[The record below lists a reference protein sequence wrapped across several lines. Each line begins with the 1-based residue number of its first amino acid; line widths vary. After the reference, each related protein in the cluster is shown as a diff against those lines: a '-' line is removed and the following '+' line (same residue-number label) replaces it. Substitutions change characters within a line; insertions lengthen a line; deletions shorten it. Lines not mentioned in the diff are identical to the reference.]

1 MECPG
6 QSIENPSNERTE
18 AQMSQLKRTA
28 ETLKFRSNTDQPGAD
43 RSAGGLKADQLRMER
58 RRFPRHLIEANVTAV
73 FSDDQGRVGVTPLEL
88 RDASATGMGGISPTI
103 LREGMKIMIC
113 PAGVAVASR
122 CATVVHCHP
131 CPDNQPGYEV
141 GLRFETRRAA

>member
-1 MECPG
+1 
-6 QSIENPSNERTE
+6 
-18 AQMSQLKRTA
+18 MSQLKRTA
-28 ETLKFRSNTDQPGAD
+28 DTLKFRTNADQASAD
-43 RSAGGLKADQLRMER
+43 RSASTLNADQLRMER

-88 RDASATGMGGISPTI
+88 RDASATGMGGISPTA

-122 CATVVHCHP
+122 CATVVHCKA
-131 CPDNQPGYEV
+131 CPDNQSGFEV
-141 GLRFETRRAA
+141 GLRFENRRAA